1 MKKYAAL
8 LVLSLLSSPAWA
20 CSSFEDC
27 MATGFSDGREHC
39 LEGIG
44 KKGTKEF
51 KYKEIPCDW
60 RVRLAIAFKLAD
72 IDKKLE

>member
-1 MKKYAAL
+1 
-8 LVLSLLSSPAWA
+8 
-20 CSSFEDC
+20 